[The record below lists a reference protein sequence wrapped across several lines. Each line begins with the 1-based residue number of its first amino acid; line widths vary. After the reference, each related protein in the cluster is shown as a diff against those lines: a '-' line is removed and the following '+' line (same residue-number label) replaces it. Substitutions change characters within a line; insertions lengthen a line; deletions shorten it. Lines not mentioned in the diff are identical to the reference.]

1 MIRVILLVYTI
12 SAILLGSA
20 YLLDSL
26 SVGNLIVGNI
36 IKVIVQILPTIA
48 GILCA
53 IPTAFL
59 VPGLYFKFIKK
70 E

>member
-1 MIRVILLVYTI
+1 MKVLLLTYVI

-20 YLLDSL
+20 YLLDGL
-26 SVGNLIVGNI
+26 PTDNLVVGNI
-36 IKVIVQILPTIA
+36 IKVIVNLFPIVA